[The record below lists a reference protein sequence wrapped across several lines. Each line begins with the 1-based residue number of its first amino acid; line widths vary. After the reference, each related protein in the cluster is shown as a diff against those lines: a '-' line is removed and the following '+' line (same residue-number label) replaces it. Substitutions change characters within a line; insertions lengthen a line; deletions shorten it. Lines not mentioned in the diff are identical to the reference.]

1 MSGMYFNAVGY
12 QLNEQTGTIDYED
25 MERKALEHRPEA
37 HHRRRL
43 GLFARMGL
51 QTYARN
57 RRQGG
62 RAAAHRHGPHGR
74 TDRRRPAGQPRE
86 IRPYRH
92 LDDAQDPARPAR
104 RYHPHGQGFRQS
116 VGLHHTQRRRQED
129 VATAQLG
136 RLPRHSG
143 RPARTRDR
151 RQGRR
156 FRRSARA
163 RIQGVPGAGA
173 EECQGHGRSLRQ
185 TRLQNRF
192 GRYGQL
198 T

>member
-1 MSGMYFNAVGY
+1 
-12 QLNEQTGTIDYED
+12 
-25 MERKALEHRPEA
+25 
-37 HHRRRL
+37 
-43 GLFARMGL
+43 MGL

-92 LDDAQDPARPAR
+92 LDDAQDAARPAR

-163 RIQGVPGAGA
+163 RSRSTSKGAGSSSA
-173 EECQGHGRSLRQ
+173 TKIAVCDECGRLLRESSAFFWL
-185 TRLQNRF
+185 RR
-192 GRYGQL
+192 RYSVSA
-198 T
+198 